1 MKRVSLIIS
10 LALVAAVSASA
21 QSYFSFYQLR
31 EFVPQ
36 TQSLQPAFIQK
47 NRFTAA
53 LPVANI
59 GASFQSDF
67 KLKDLLSK
75 PNGSDELRIDFN
87 TLLKAARPN
96 VNRASLDATVHL
108 LHFGLKTKK
117 GTYSFFANSRASVD
131 LQYGRELMEF
141 LANGN
146 VNYISKTMNI
156 SGTRA
161 MANVYHEIGLGYTQ
175 KKFLDDRL
183 TVGGRMK
190 WVTGLFH
197 GSLHEN
203 ARGTITTDARDYSW
217 VIDVKNGTFNTA
229 GLDLLKKKNRS
240 SLWNYLLNRNSTVA
254 FDLGVKF
261 KVMDWLEVEAS
272 INDLGVINW
281 KERLKNH
288 HIEDNSFTF
297 SGLQLRGLENA
308 GNAFQ
313 KELESKFK
321 RTQTQTSF
329 KTTLPVR
336 TFISAS
342 AYLGKNN
349 RFTAMASGRTVF
361 GKTRFSYAGAYN
373 RCLKHFT
380 VGVVG
385 STENGSDFNMG
396 ANLTSDIGPVQ
407 LYLAMDNALV
417 LNRPERFSKM
427 DFRFGINL
435 MFGYKK
441 KVLKDKD
448 KAKKT
453 QPTIDE

>member
-1 MKRVSLIIS
+1 MKRVLIIIS
-10 LALVAAVSASA
+10 LALVAAGSASA

-47 NRFTAA
+47 NRFTVA
-53 LPVANI
+53 LPGANI

-75 PNGSDELRIDFN
+75 RDGSTDLTIDFN

-96 VNRASLDATVHL
+96 INRASLDATLHL
-108 LHFGLKTKK
+108 FHFGLKTKM
-117 GTYSFFANSRASVD
+117 GTYSFFANARASVD
-131 LQYGRELMEF
+131 LKYGRELMEF
-141 LANGN
+141 LAKGN
-146 VNYISKTMNI
+146 VNHIGKTMDI

-161 MANVYHEIGLGYTQ
+161 MANVYHETGLGYTR
-175 KKFLDDRL
+175 KFLNDRL
-183 TVGGRMK
+183 IVGGRMK

-197 GSLHEN
+197 GSLREN
-203 ARGTITTDARDYSW
+203 AQGTVTTNARDYSW
-217 VIDVKNGTFNTA
+217 AIAVKNGTFNTA
-229 GLDLLKKKNRS
+229 GLDLLKKKNRG
-240 SLWNYLLNRNSTVA
+240 SLGNYLLNRNATIA
-254 FDLGVKF
+254 FDLGARL

-272 INDLGVINW
+272 INDIGTINW
-281 KERLKNH
+281 KEQLKNH
-288 HIEDNSFTF
+288 NIEDKSVTF

-313 KELESKFK
+313 KELENKFK
-321 RTQTQTSF
+321 RTQTQNSF

-336 TFISAS
+336 TFIAAS

-361 GKTRFSYAGAYN
+361 GKTKFSYAGAYN
-373 RCLKHFT
+373 RCLKHFA
-380 VGVVG
+380 VGIVG
-385 STENGSDFNMG
+385 STGNGSDFNIG
-396 ANLTSDIGPVQ
+396 ANLASDIGPVQ

-417 LNRPERFSKM
+417 LNRPERFSKI

-435 MFGYKK
+435 MFGYKQ
-441 KVLKDKD
+441 KVLKDETKN
-448 KAKKT
+448 T
-453 QPTIDE
+453 TFYR

>member
-1 MKRVSLIIS
+1 MKRVLLIIS

-53 LPVANI
+53 LPGANI
-59 GASFQSDF
+59 GMSFQADF
-67 KLKDLLSK
+67 KPKDLLSK
-75 PNGSDELRIDFN
+75 SNGSDELRVDFN
-87 TLLKAARPN
+87 ALLKAARPDMN
-96 VNRASLDATVHL
+96 QASLDATLHL
-108 LHFGLKTKK
+108 FHFGLKTKK
-117 GTYSFFANSRASVD
+117 GTYSFFANARASVD
-131 LQYGRELMEF
+131 LQYGRELMEL
-141 LANGN
+141 LAKGN
-146 VNYISKTMNI
+146 TRRIGKTMDI
-156 SGTRA
+156 SGVRA
-161 MANVYHEIGLGYTQ
+161 MANVYHETGLGYTR
-175 KKFLDDRL
+175 KFLNDRL
-183 TVGGRMK
+183 IVGGRMK

-197 GSLHEN
+197 GSLREN
-203 ARGTITTDARDYSW
+203 ARGTITTNARDYSW
-217 VIDVKNGTFNTA
+217 VIAVKNGTFNTA
-229 GLDLLKKKNRS
+229 GLDLLKKKNRG
-240 SLWNYLLNRNSTVA
+240 SLGNYLLNSNSTIA
-254 FDLGVKF
+254 FDLGAKF

-272 INDLGVINW
+272 VNDLGVINW

-288 HIEDNSFTF
+288 HIEDNSFSF

-336 TFISAS
+336 TFIAAS

-373 RCLKHFT
+373 RCLRYFT

-385 STENGSDFNMG
+385 STENGSDFNIG
-396 ANLTSDIGPVQ
+396 ANLASDIGPVQ

-435 MFGYKK
+435 MFDYKQ
-441 KVLKDKD
+441 KVLKDK
-448 KAKKT
+448 T
-453 QPTIDE
+453 ENTTFHR